1 MVESRSLR
9 RSESMKCLDEI
20 LLRLGGAEA
29 VLILSWNLN
38 HERKHKI
45 DT

>member
-1 MVESRSLR
+1 MVVIRSLR
-9 RSESMKCLDEI
+9 RYESMKCLDAI

-29 VLILSWNLN
+29 VFMLSWNLYYERN
-38 HERKHKI
+38 HQI

>member
-1 MVESRSLR
+1 
-9 RSESMKCLDEI
+9 MKGLDEKF
-20 LLRLGGAEA
+20 LRLGGAEA

>member
-1 MVESRSLR
+1 MFRSLR

-20 LLRLGGAEA
+20 LLRLRVAEG
-29 VLILSWNLN
+29 VLILSWSLY
-38 HERKHKI
+38 HERNHQI

>member
-1 MVESRSLR
+1 VFGSLR

-20 LLRLGGAEA
+20 LLRLGGAEE
-29 VLILSWNLN
+29 VLILSWNLY
-38 HERKHKI
+38 HERKHQI